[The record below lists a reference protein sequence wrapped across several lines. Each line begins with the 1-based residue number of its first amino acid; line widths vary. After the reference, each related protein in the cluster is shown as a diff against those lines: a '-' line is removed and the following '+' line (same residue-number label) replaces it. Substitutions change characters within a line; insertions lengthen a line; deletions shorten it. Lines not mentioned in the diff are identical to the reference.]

1 LKNNNYAIIIIM
13 KTSTERN
20 EHMKEKIIETSIE
33 LFDQKGF
40 TETSVQDI
48 VESIGVTKGTF
59 YYYFKSKEEL
69 LKDICLTYIEDLVRQ
84 QEQILED
91 SNKDCTAKLYDIV
104 YMLITN
110 IKTQRRSARIFFRE
124 MRHLNERHLE
134 EIKAKRRVFRE
145 NYQKL
150 IEEGITKREF
160 KNNLNPDML
169 TFGILGITN
178 WSYYW
183 FNPEGE
189 VSEEKL
195 AEIYVDLILN
205 GIKKS
210 D

>member
-1 LKNNNYAIIIIM
+1 M
-13 KTSTERN
+13 K
-20 EHMKEKIIETSIE
+20 KKIIETSIE

-40 TETSVQDI
+40 KETSVQDI

-69 LKDICLTYIEDLVRQ
+69 LKDICLSYIEDLVRQ
-84 QEQILED
+84 QEEILED
-91 SNKDCTAKLYDIV
+91 PNKDCTTKLNEIV
-104 YMLITN
+104 YMLIKN

-124 MRHLNERHLE
+124 MRHLNEQHLK
-134 EIKAKRRVFRE
+134 EIKGKRSLFRK

-150 IEEGITKREF
+150 IEEGITKGEF
-160 KNNLNPDML
+160 KNHLNPDML

-189 VSEEKL
+189 VSEDKL
-195 AEIYVDLILN
+195 TEIYVNLILN

>member
-1 LKNNNYAIIIIM
+1 VRG
-13 KTSTERN
+13 TEN
-20 EHMKEKIIETSIE
+20 MKEKIIETSIE

-40 TETSVQDI
+40 KETSVQDI
-48 VESIGVTKGTF
+48 VEAIGVTKGTF

-69 LKDICLTYIEDLVRQ
+69 LKDICLTYIEDLIRQ
-84 QEQILED
+84 QEEILED
-91 SNKDCTAKLYDIV
+91 PNQDCTAKLYDIV
-104 YMLITN
+104 YMLIHN

-124 MRHLNERHLE
+124 MRHLNELHLE
-134 EIKAKRRVFRE
+134 EIKAKRKVFRE

-150 IEEGITKREF
+150 IEEGIGKREF
-160 KNNLNPDML
+160 KNHLNPDML

-195 AEIYVDLILN
+195 TEIYMDLILN

>member
-183 FNPEGE
+183 FNPDGE

>member
-1 LKNNNYAIIIIM
+1 M
-13 KTSTERN
+13 K
-20 EHMKEKIIETSIE
+20 KKIIETSIE

-91 SNKDCTAKLYDIV
+91 PNKDCTAKLYDIV
-104 YMLITN
+104 YMLIHN

-124 MRHLNERHLE
+124 MRHLNKLHLE